1 MGIKGYIQKHSWT
14 GVVARLVVGALFVFS
29 SAAKAI
35 DPYGTVLKMEE
46 YFVAMGM
53 EWLSGVATVMAVGLI
68 TVEMLLGVMLL
79 LGAMPRLTST
89 VTLLFNGFYLL
100 LTLWIAAEDPVAD
113 CGCFGD
119 VVVLTNGQTLAKN
132 MVLTLLAV
140 VIFLRRK
147 VERGALWRSGVS
159 WGVGAATLGFTI
171 YSLIMLPVVERFPF
185 GVGVNL
191 PQAIEQELIATADN
205 TFVICRDLTTGKQHR
220 FGVND
225 PAWWD
230 GSRWEYIRTES
241 PKEELKVRVSE
252 FVISAGR
259 RNLTEEILSMEVCHL
274 LCAESV
280 DDLSEKEKEKIRRI
294 ADECRASGARVF
306 VISSSPLYKVQDMF
320 PGLEFANMDPVV
332 LRALLRAPAGAVMLQ
347 NGTIV
352 YKASLARLKSPSG
365 RPSDGGSEEK

>member
-1 MGIKGYIQKHSWT
+1 MGVREYIQRHSWT
-14 GVVARLVVGALFVFS
+14 GLVARLLVGAVFAFS
-29 SAAKAI
+29 SAVKAI
-35 DPYGTVLKMEE
+35 DPYGTVLKMDE

-53 EWLSGVATVMAVGLI
+53 EWLSGAATLLAVGLI

-79 LGAMPRLTST
+79 LGALPRLTST
-89 VTLLFNGFYLL
+89 VTLFFNGFYLL
-100 LTLWIAAEDPVAD
+100 LTLWIAIANPVAD

-119 VVVLTNGQTLAKN
+119 VLVLTNGQTLAKN
-132 MVLTLLAV
+132 VLLVLLTL

-147 VERGALWRSGVS
+147 EAKGALWRSGVS
-159 WGVGAATLGFTI
+159 FGVGAATLGFTI

-191 PQAIEQELIATADN
+191 PQAIEQELIASADE
-205 TFVICRDLTTGKQHR
+205 TYVICRDLATGKQHR

-225 PAWWD
+225 QEWWD
-230 GSRWEYIRTES
+230 TTRWEFVRTEV

-252 FVISAGR
+252 FVLSAGR

-274 LCAESV
+274 LCAEDVS
-280 DDLSEKEKEKIRRI
+280 DLSEKEKEKIWRI
-294 ADECRASGARVF
+294 ADECRASGARVLI
-306 VISSSPLYKVQDMF
+306 VSASPLFQVQEMF

-332 LRALLRAPAGAVMLQ
+332 MRALLRAPAGAVMLH

-352 YKASLARLKSPSG
+352 YKASLARLK
-365 RPSDGGSEEK
+365 